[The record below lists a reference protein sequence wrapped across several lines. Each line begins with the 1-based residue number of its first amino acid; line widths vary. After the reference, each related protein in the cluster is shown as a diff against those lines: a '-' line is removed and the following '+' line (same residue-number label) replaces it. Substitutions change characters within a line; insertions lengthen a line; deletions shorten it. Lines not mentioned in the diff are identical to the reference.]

1 MLLEADADPNVQA
14 KSGVTP
20 LFWSAGKG
28 HSAAVAA
35 LLGAGADPNVRI
47 EARQTPLHFAAIKGD
62 TRTIAALTN
71 AGADPSILDSELLKA
86 ADLLD

>member
-1 MLLEADADPNVQA
+1 M
-14 KSGVTP
+14 
-20 LFWSAGKG
+20 
-28 HSAAVAA
+28 
-35 LLGAGADPNVRI
+35 RI

-62 TRTIAALTN
+62 TRTVAALVNAGADLNAQDTDGRTPMHWAAMRGHAKAVAALTN